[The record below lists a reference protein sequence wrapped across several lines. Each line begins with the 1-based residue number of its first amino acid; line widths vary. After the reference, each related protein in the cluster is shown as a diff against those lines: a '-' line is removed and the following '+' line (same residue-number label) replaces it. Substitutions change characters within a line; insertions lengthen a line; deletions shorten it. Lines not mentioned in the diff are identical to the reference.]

1 MRKNLFKG
9 FKRKSNNILI
19 ALFICVLLG
28 GYAIFFASPYY
39 MLDVGNAKAT
49 PLNEINKLEN
59 TRDIQLLSWTY
70 SADQKI
76 MEVELQINNT
86 SFDGRDTYD
95 FVALFRPSNKD
106 VEIVKVIEETNYV
119 VVQLKNVP
127 KKWKQISLR
136 IFVSDNYNSPLR
148 LYSNIEDIEKVSE
161 IKVLSRVDYHVR
173 RIQRNIHTIDTEL
186 KGLTEEVQHL
196 QEKITNIKKQ
206 NLKLEGDKKY
216 QTMGEIEGTNAQILE
231 NDKIIQNT
239 QKEIKKLEERK
250 QMLTVSRKDAEERLE
265 ILKKEKDN

>member
-1 MRKNLFKG
+1 MRKKLFKD
-9 FKRKSNNILI
+9 FKRKKNNILI
-19 ALFICVLLG
+19 ALFMCVLLG
-28 GYAIFFASPYY
+28 GYAIFFTSPYY
-39 MLDVGNAKAT
+39 MSDVGNAKAT
-49 PLNEINKLEN
+49 PLNETNKLEN

-95 FVALFRPSNKD
+95 FAALFRPSNKD

-148 LYSNIEDIEKVSE
+148 LYSNIEDIEKVSD
-161 IKVLSRVDYHVR
+161 IKVLS
-173 RIQRNIHTIDTEL
+173 
-186 KGLTEEVQHL
+186 
-196 QEKITNIKKQ
+196 
-206 NLKLEGDKKY
+206 
-216 QTMGEIEGTNAQILE
+216 
-231 NDKIIQNT
+231 
-239 QKEIKKLEERK
+239 
-250 QMLTVSRKDAEERLE
+250 
-265 ILKKEKDN
+265 